1 MAELELLNPT
11 FQHASALPQQYFRQR
26 NKAAT
31 KRGNRCIIAAFIYS
45 VSDVRLC
52 EERMKQGGTDGRQK
66 WQASNALR

>member
-1 MAELELLNPT
+1 LAGLEFLYPT
-11 FQHASALPQQYFRQR
+11 FKHAPALPQQYFRQR
-26 NKAAT
+26 NKPAT

-52 EERMKQGGTDGRQK
+52 EERMKQGGTDGRHK